1 MRIYK
6 IIYGCVASLLLVG
19 AASTTSALP
28 LASNGSAINQATP
41 EATTDVYWRGRGWGW
56 GVGAGLIGGAIIG
69 GALAAPYYYGGP
81 DPYYGP
87 GPYGPA
93 YGPGPYGPAY
103 GPGPYGPAYG
113 PGPYG
118 PAYAGP
124 PPGDA
129 VAYCFQ
135 RFRSY
140 DPRSGTYLGNDGYRH
155 PCP

>member
-1 MRIYK
+1 MRVHK
-6 IIYGCVASLLLVG
+6 IICGCVASLLLVG
-19 AASTTSALP
+19 TASTTSALP

-41 EATTDVYWRGRGWGW
+41 EATTDIYWRGRGRGWGW
-56 GVGAGLIGGAIIG
+56 GVGAGLLGGAIIG
-69 GALAAPYYYGGP
+69 GALAAPYYYGPGPYYGP
-81 DPYYGP
+81 DYGP
-87 GPYGPA
+87 GPYYA
-93 YGPGPYGPAY
+93 PGPYYPA
-103 GPGPYGPAYG
+103 AG

-129 VAYCFQ
+129 VGYCLQ

-140 DPRSGTYLGNDGYRH
+140 DPRSGTYLGYDGYRH